1 MRQSGSGAKSIYYGW
16 WVLLAAGTTGFLGFG
31 AMIPGF
37 LVFAVPIG
45 EELGIDPA
53 RFAFV
58 VGAAWAVGNLA
69 ALGAGWLADQY
80 GGRQLVLIGGLLS
93 CAGYAAVAGVSSYW
107 QLVLVYSGIAA
118 IGRGIGIVPNLM
130 TIANQWFVRRKALA
144 MTLLNTTFAGGAAL
158 MVPLLAWCEGWL
170 GWRVTILYTGAL
182 SGLLVVGAAAVI
194 RSRPEDIGLLPDG
207 GRHEAA
213 GTGATRNRRLEP
225 VYSDSDFTLREA
237 VSTPAFW
244 LMTTAVTL
252 RIASAD
258 ALVINQIPM
267 LVWKGIPQ
275 DLAAFYLSSTTTV
288 SGHHT
293 DQDSD
298 GVGGYMDP
306 VPVAPHRRD
315 VGGSGGDGSVY
326 RGFRLRSGGDV
337 RAFDCCHRR
346 DSDAGVA
353 GGGRVF
359 RSAKLWVFGGNND
372 REFRAR
378 VAGGAGSGRMDIR
391 ADGDVHRRAAG
402 GRSDAAGVG
411 NMLRAGAEAGSWV
424 NAWPHGMRS
433 ASKKCGGGRSAG
445 SPRPKRRAG
454 NRAEA
459 ARCLRDRGRFSGPG
473 SACTRKPGTA
483 IPLPLAS
490 QAGNS
495 CSPAG
500 QD

>member
-69 ALGAGWLADQY
+69 ALGAGWLSDRY

-207 GRHEAA
+207 GRHEAV

-275 DLAAFYLSSTTTV
+275 DLAAFYLSSTFLAIIPIRIAMGLAATWIPSRWLLIGGMSAGAVGTAAFIVGSGYGAAAMFVLSIAATEGIATLGWLAVGEYFGRRSFGSLVGIMTV
-288 SGHHT
+288 SFGLG
-293 DQDSD
+293 SL
-298 GVGGYMDP
+298 
-306 VPVAPHRRD
+306 VAP
-315 VGGSGGDGSVY
+315 
-326 RGFRLRSGGDV
+326 
-337 RAFDCCHRR
+337 A
-346 DSDAGVA
+346 
-353 GGGRVF
+353 
-359 RSAKLWVFGGNND
+359 
-372 REFRAR
+372 
-378 VAGGAGSGRMDIR
+378 
-391 ADGDVHRRAAG
+391 AAG
-402 GRSDAAGVG
+402 WIFAQTGTYTAA
-411 NMLRAGAEAGSWV
+411 LL
-424 NAWPHGMRS
+424 
-433 ASKKCGGGRSAG
+433 
-445 SPRPKRRAG
+445 
-454 NRAEA
+454 A
-459 ARCLRDRGRFSGPG
+459 A
-473 SACTRKPGTA
+473 AA
-483 IPLPLAS
+483 MQLAS
-490 QAGNS
+490 GICYALARR
-495 CSPAG
+495 PAVG
-500 QD
+500 STHGRTG

>member
-207 GRHEAA
+207 GRHEAV

-275 DLAAFYLSSTTTV
+275 DLAAFYLSSTFLAIIPIRIAMGLAATWIPSRWLLIGGMSAGAVGTAAFIVGSGYGAAAMFVLSIAATEGIATLGWLAVGEYFGRRSFGSLVGIMTV
-288 SGHHT
+288 SFGLG
-293 DQDSD
+293 SL
-298 GVGGYMDP
+298 
-306 VPVAPHRRD
+306 VAP
-315 VGGSGGDGSVY
+315 
-326 RGFRLRSGGDV
+326 
-337 RAFDCCHRR
+337 A
-346 DSDAGVA
+346 
-353 GGGRVF
+353 
-359 RSAKLWVFGGNND
+359 
-372 REFRAR
+372 
-378 VAGGAGSGRMDIR
+378 
-391 ADGDVHRRAAG
+391 AAG
-402 GRSDAAGVG
+402 WIFAQTGTYTAA
-411 NMLRAGAEAGSWV
+411 LL
-424 NAWPHGMRS
+424 
-433 ASKKCGGGRSAG
+433 
-445 SPRPKRRAG
+445 
-454 NRAEA
+454 A
-459 ARCLRDRGRFSGPG
+459 AAPMQ
-473 SACTRKPGTA
+473 
-483 IPLPLAS
+483 LAS
-490 QAGNS
+490 GICYALARR
-495 CSPAG
+495 PAVG
-500 QD
+500 STHGRTG